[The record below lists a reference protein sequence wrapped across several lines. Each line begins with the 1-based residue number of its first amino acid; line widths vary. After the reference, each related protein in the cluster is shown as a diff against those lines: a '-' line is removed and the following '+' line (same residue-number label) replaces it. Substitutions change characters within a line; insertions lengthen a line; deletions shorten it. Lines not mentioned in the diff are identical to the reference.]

1 MGCLIHIK
9 TQITMNTTN
18 STLND
23 KKIKGEDFEAIF
35 ESQSRFLK
43 DLIVFFS
50 LLYITL
56 MVIFFQLL

>member
-1 MGCLIHIK
+1 MGCFIHIK

>member
-1 MGCLIHIK
+1 
-9 TQITMNTTN
+9 MNTTN